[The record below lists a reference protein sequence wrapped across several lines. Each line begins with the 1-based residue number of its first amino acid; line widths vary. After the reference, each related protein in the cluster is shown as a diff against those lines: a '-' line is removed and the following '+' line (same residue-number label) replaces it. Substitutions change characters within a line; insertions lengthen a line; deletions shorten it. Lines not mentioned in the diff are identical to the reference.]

1 MASIDNNNNNKADW
15 SSIFFL
21 KKLSTAEEETASE
34 KLSTIETIQ
43 LSFAFCLLWF
53 LANYTTNASLAYT
66 SVASSTI
73 LSSMSG
79 LFTLGIGALF
89 RVEQLNLVKV
99 LAVCLR

>member
-1 MASIDNNNNNKADW
+1 MVSMDTPIDTSKLTTMET
-15 SSIFFL
+15 I
-21 KKLSTAEEETASE
+21 KLS
-34 KLSTIETIQ
+34 L
-43 LSFAFCLLWF
+43 AFCFLWF

-89 RVEQLNLVKV
+89 GVEKLSSSKV
-99 LAVCLR
+99 ISVCLR